1 MDTVTV
7 YNTDSVKARDIL
19 AKVSYDD
26 VLTENVKCTGKVYVE
41 QCFFDAKRRFDK
53 GLFDIEL
60 RLIGTVK
67 ELFIEDYED
76 AQFPC
81 GTKKIVFT
89 DAEPVMIN
97 WQLTAEEQGSLVA
110 NGVTHPGFEPPAN
123 MRYNIVEIPMYVEY
137 KGIYESPIC
146 FARIIRPNEIQT
158 STKTCGYYGIFDLV
172 ATHPD
177 VVRERENN
185 GIDINLTKS
194 SPELRMDAPMKQMPD
209 VSRTMMADKVL
220 KEKEAAEAPKEDKS
234 VAAVRDTIEE
244 RMAAKS
250 GKSGKAGMQKASD
263 ATVQIY
269 HESVEEYAKNSDVT
283 DPTNVSDIGTDTMP
297 RNAENVLPYTVRQM
311 DSGLYSV
318 LSQKVEEHA
327 ESAGKDGKDKNGENG
342 EDQFTEQNQTETQ
355 AQTGD
360 LADTSAGL
368 EQGDKSMS
376 KSERDKKRQIN
387 LARRAD
393 IAADNKALNED
404 ASADISGQG
413 ASSAKKTAAQELLG
427 DIIGNQPKQSS
438 GQQFL

>member
-7 YNTDSVKARDIL
+7 FNTDSVKARDIL

-26 VLTENVKCTGKVYVE
+26 VLTENIECTGKVYVE

-67 ELFIEDYED
+67 ELFIEDYDD

-81 GTKKIVFT
+81 GTKKITFT

-97 WQLTAEEQGSLVA
+97 WQLTAEEQGSLMA
-110 NGVTHPGFEPPAN
+110 NGVNHPGFEPPAN
-123 MRYNIVEIPMYVEY
+123 MRYNVVEIPMYIEY

-158 STKTCGYYGIFDLV
+158 STKKCGYYGLFDLV
-172 ATHPD
+172 STHPD
-177 VVRERENN
+177 VIRERENN
-185 GIDINLTKS
+185 GIDINLTKT
-194 SPELRMDAPMKQMPD
+194 SPELRMEAPMKQIPE
-209 VSRTMMADKVL
+209 VGKTMVADKIL
-220 KEKEAAEAPKEDKS
+220 REKEAAEAPKEDKS
-234 VAAVRDTIEE
+234 VAAVRGTIEE
-244 RMAAKS
+244 RMASKS
-250 GKSGKAGMQKASD
+250 GMQKASTE
-263 ATVQIY
+263 TVQLY
-269 HESVEEYAKNSDVT
+269 HESVEEYDKAADVK
-283 DPTNVSDIGTDTMP
+283 DATNVSDIDTDAMP
-297 RNAENVLPYTVRQM
+297 RNADNVVPYTVRPM

-327 ESAGKDGKDKNGENG
+327 ENADKAKKDETGENQLT
-342 EDQFTEQNQTETQ
+342 DAQTDAQ
-355 AQTGD
+355 AQTEG
-360 LADTSAGL
+360 LADTSAGV
-368 EQGDKSMS
+368 EQEDKSLS
-376 KSERDKKRQIN
+376 KAEREKRRQIN
-387 LARRAD
+387 IARRAD

-404 ASADISGQG
+404 ANADISGQG
-413 ASSAKKTAAQELLG
+413 ASTSKKTAAQELLG